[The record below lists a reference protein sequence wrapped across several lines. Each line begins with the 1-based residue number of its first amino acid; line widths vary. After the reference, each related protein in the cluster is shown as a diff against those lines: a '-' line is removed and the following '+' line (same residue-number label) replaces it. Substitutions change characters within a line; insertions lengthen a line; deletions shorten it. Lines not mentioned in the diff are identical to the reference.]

1 MMDSSYLTILAL
13 LSQLPPSLTLPLLTL
28 QTLPSL
34 FVLEDTVVLLELQI
48 TQFALPQL
56 PPIVP
61 LPTVQLVSIKML
73 ATVTNVALDI
83 PSLNLLYLPLLL
95 PLLTLV
101 LPDLLTVGLEML
113 QLVPFVYQL
122 STSTV
127 DLVSKELSMF
137 SENSSVYY

>member
-127 DLVSKELSMF
+127 DLVSKELLMF

>member
-13 LSQLPPSLTLPLLTL
+13 LSQLPPSLTPPLLML

-73 ATVTNVALDI
+73 ATVINVALDI